1 VVEVTIAAAGVRYPG
16 RRLIAIHTPHTYSR
30 TRTLLA
36 DYEHSFSGADV
47 VVLGPIESA
56 RERGM
61 EATVSSHDVASR
73 VGAAVPVHVVDSSA
87 EAIGLL
93 ARISRPGD
101 VLLVL
106 SLGGFDTIALR
117 LVAALEAAG
126 VH

>member
-1 VVEVTIAAAGVRYPG
+1 
-16 RRLIAIHTPHTYSR
+16 
-30 TRTLLA
+30 
-36 DYEHSFSGADV
+36 
-47 VVLGPIESA
+47 
-56 RERGM
+56 
-61 EATVSSHDVASR
+61 
-73 VGAAVPVHVVDSSA
+73 VDSSA

-106 SLGGFDTIALR
+106 SLGGFDKIALR